1 MFYKERG
8 DDSVKG
14 YLLMKKS
21 FYQFREYLK
30 VNEDKIVAGIIKTI
44 VDHDPE
50 TYSGEL
56 MQKQLNV
63 FSEQIQQFVQLL
75 GKNAAGE
82 SLEEEVVDWGEKVSE
97 AKVRLGLTLNQSIEN
112 FNMIRKASWK
122 VLQEFIEDYSIQQ
135 AGIIF
140 DLGQLI
146 NSFIDRVILTFSK
159 SYTSL
164 ANNRLRAQQEVI
176 DDLGTPVISIVDG
189 VAVLP
194 IIGDI
199 DTRRARVL
207 LEHVLKETNRQEIDC
222 LIMDFSGV
230 FIVDTM
236 VAQELF
242 KIIDS
247 LKLTGVEVNITGMR
261 PELAQ
266 SVVTLGINFNGVKMY
281 NNLGQALRAFG
292 IVRK

>member
-14 YLLMKKS
+14 YLLMNKS

>member
-1 MFYKERG
+1 MN
-8 DDSVKG
+8 
-14 YLLMKKS
+14 KS